1 MPVNFLI
8 FLVNA
13 SVALSASILL
23 RVPARRPPHCIA
35 AVPAST
41 ARGFATTSFTRW
53 EVLCVP
59 RGTPRD
65 VPQAGKP
72 QNMVVSAGMPAWLC
86 IPDAAGD
93 GFPHQA
99 SQPSLSPAPDEVP
112 TGTRWGVHPC
122 ALPGEGRAGAGCPRT
137 GAGSAGSRLRC
148 ADEMWQACNKPL
160 VTVTF
165 ARQPL
170 AG

>member
-13 SVALSASILL
+13 SAALSASILL
-23 RVPARRPPHCIA
+23 HVPARRPQHHIT

-41 ARGFATTSFTRW
+41 ARGFATTSFMRRR
-53 EVLCVP
+53 VLCVP
-59 RGTPRD
+59 RGTPWD

-72 QNMVVSAGMPAWLC
+72 QNTAVAAEMPAWLC

-93 GFPHQA
+93 GFPHQTG
-99 SQPSLSPAPDEVP
+99 QPSLSPAPDEVP
-112 TGTRWGVHPC
+112 TGTQRGFIPVAP
-122 ALPGEGRAGAGCPRT
+122 PGEGRAGAGCLRT